1 MSTETHN
8 EALDGVSDE
17 MFAEQAEQSGGA
29 VEEETPEAT
38 VSDSEEVSALEEGTT
53 LDDIEDVFAELEDDA
68 EEIPEKE
75 AEAESKPDEKEEA
88 EEPSEDSKDEFN
100 IDELLANFEEKQK
113 ELEVE
118 KKRRADTQSDRQ
130 RQINKMNKM
139 VEKLVEDGRISAE
152 EAQAYRTEDDG
163 ADVLNRIQKRFE
175 RDKEILGS
183 VFEDGDLDS
192 AVDAF
197 SMLGLMDPEIRDE
210 LMDLPEHKTSAF
222 IVRKGKELQ
231 PLAEQLSEHGGSIV
245 KALQANT
252 TGEKTQKVA
261 KAAYDKGYQEAKAY
275 FEDKFKDYV
284 SPSKG
289 RPTLDNS
296 APSKQTD
303 TLDDDDV
310 NTWGLPF

>member
-8 EALDGVSDE
+8 EALNDVSDE
-17 MFAEQAEQSGGA
+17 LFNEQASQSGG
-29 VEEETPEAT
+29 VTEEAPVEAT
-38 VSDSEEVSALEEGTT
+38 ENESEDASALDMSTAM
-53 LDDIEDVFAELEDDA
+53 DDIEQAFAELEDDA
-68 EEIPEKE
+68 EETPK
-75 AEAESKPDEKEEA
+75 AESKPNEKEEA
-88 EEPSEDSKDEFN
+88 EETSEESKDEFN
-100 IDELLANFEEKQK
+100 IDELLASFEEKQK

-152 EAQAYRTEDDG
+152 EAQAYRSVDDG

-183 VFEDGDLDS
+183 IFEDGDLDN

-210 LMDLPEHKTSAF
+210 LMELPEHKTSAF

-245 KALQANT
+245 KALQAT
-252 TGEKTQKVA
+252 VSGEKTQKVA

-289 RPTLDNS
+289 RPSLDS
-296 APSKQTD
+296 SVPSKKTD
-303 TLDDDDV
+303 SLVDEDV
-310 NTWGLPF
+310 NSWGLPF